1 MANATINLLKINYA
15 GGTASG
21 TDDVDAFYDLES
33 KQSEMYTGAT
43 PLVLVMVEA
52 GEVDDG
58 SEGTMATD
66 EIPGPTIHS
75 RKIDPEGATDD
86 LPSADVGA
94 TSYGEFENDTLTKLF
109 KDICTA
115 ESQKTEAGL
124 YWGLDQEDEAAASE
138 LATKA
143 FAHYMTQAIA
153 GIINN
158 LDIEIQLQADSTASA
173 VSSNSI
179 ALSVAGSASA
189 QTGTA
194 TAVTDVSSAIE
205 ASTFTVTIRTKS

>member
-1 MANATINLLKINYA
+1 M
-15 GGTASG
+15 
-21 TDDVDAFYDLES
+21 F
-33 KQSEMYTGAT
+33 TGPT
-43 PLVLVMVEA
+43 PLVPVMVEA

-66 EIPGPTIHS
+66 EIPGPTIHG
-75 RKIDPEGATDD
+75 RKIDPGGATVD

-94 TSYGEFENDTLTKLF
+94 DSYGAFELPELRQLF
-109 KDICTA
+109 DDICTA

-153 GIINN
+153 GLINN
-158 LDIEIQLQADSTASA
+158 LDIEIALQAHGDASD
-173 VSSNSI
+173 I
-179 ALSVAGSASA
+179 ESASFTVDT
-189 QTGTA
+189 TGTSAAQSGTGKA
-194 TAVTDVSSAIE
+194 TTDISSAIE
-205 ASTFTVTIRTKS
+205 ASTFTVTIRPKSAGED